1 MDWTPLLPFAAPG
14 LAVVLLFLATWL
26 VSLPLRNASIADIVW
41 GPGFVVVA
49 WVAWAVGT
57 GGGQRGGEVRLL
69 LPLLTTVWGIRLAF
83 HIARRNR
90 GKGEDPRYAK
100 WRSEGGPLW
109 PLRSLFTVF
118 LLQGSILWVVSLP
131 LQAGARAD
139 PSMGWAVA
147 GVLLFGA
154 CFVLEAAADR
164 QLARFK
170 ADPANR
176 GQVLDTGVWRYS
188 RHPNYFC
195 DAVVWWGLWALGGA
209 GTGEWWTVVG
219 PILMTFLLRFVSG
232 VALLERSLA
241 ERRPGY
247 REYMRRTSPFIPWP
261 PRR

>member
-14 LAVVLLFLATWL
+14 LAVVLLFLGTWL

-49 WVAWAVGT
+49 WVAWVVGT

-69 LPLLTTVWGIRLAF
+69 IPLLTTVWGIRLAF

-118 LLQGSILWVVSLP
+118 LLQGAILWVVSLP
-131 LQAGARAD
+131 LQAGALAD
-139 PSMGWAVA
+139 PSTGWAVA
-147 GVLLFGA
+147 GVLLFLAG
-154 CFVLEAAADR
+154 FLLEAVADR

-176 GQVLDTGVWRYS
+176 GRVLDTGVWRYS
-188 RHPNYFC
+188 RHPNYFG

-209 GTGEWWTVVG
+209 GTGAWWTVVG
-219 PILMTFLLRFVSG
+219 PILMTLLLRFVSG

-241 ERRPGY
+241 ESRPGY

-261 PRR
+261 PRQ